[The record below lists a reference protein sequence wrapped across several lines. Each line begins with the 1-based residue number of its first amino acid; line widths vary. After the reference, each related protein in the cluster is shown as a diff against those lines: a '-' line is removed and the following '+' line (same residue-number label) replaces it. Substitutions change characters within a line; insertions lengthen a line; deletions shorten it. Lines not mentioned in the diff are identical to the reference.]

1 MFQCLLCM
9 LSSLLMLLTSLISF
23 LVRSLYNSYLL
34 LVFRQCFVLLSH
46 FCFLRSRPPRE
57 IFSFPILSLSRFP
70 LRQADTAFHFP
81 FLALYFALFIISIC
95 FPFTNS
101 LLPFVFLC
109 FFFCRHPISSRP
121 PCKKLMEAHLFLIT
135 IVLSKKK
142 KAERIVIT
150 ANKLGRWA
158 RRLIVRIVS
167 VNIAWQVRDKLTWSF
182 TLRKLLVY
190 LMWKRLWE
198 VYEFWSERDSFF
210 GKTIITET
218 FCSELF
224 GVTQT
229 FPK

>member
-9 LSSLLMLLTSLISF
+9 LSSLLMLLPSLISF

-95 FPFTNS
+95 FPVYQLSTAICVLVFL
-101 LLPFVFLC
+101 LLPASYF
-109 FFFCRHPISSRP
+109 SRP
-121 PCKKLMEAHLFLIT
+121 PCKKLMEAHSFLIT
-135 IVLSKKK
+135 IVLSKK

-167 VNIAWQVRDKLTWSF
+167 VNIA
-182 TLRKLLVY
+182 
-190 LMWKRLWE
+190 
-198 VYEFWSERDSFF
+198 
-210 GKTIITET
+210 
-218 FCSELF
+218 
-224 GVTQT
+224 
-229 FPK
+229 

>member
-9 LSSLLMLLTSLISF
+9 LSSLLMLLPSLISF

-46 FCFLRSRPPRE
+46 FCFLWSRPLRE

-109 FFFCRHPISSRP
+109 FSFCRHPISSRP
-121 PCKKLMEAHLFLIT
+121 PCKKLMESHFFLIT
-135 IVLSKKK
+135 IIVLSKKK
-142 KAERIVIT
+142 KAK
-150 ANKLGRWA
+150 KLKGLWSLQTNWDDGLVDSLFGMCP
-158 RRLIVRIVS
+158 LIL
-167 VNIAWQVRDKLTWSF
+167 RDKL
-182 TLRKLLVY
+182 
-190 LMWKRLWE
+190 
-198 VYEFWSERDSFF
+198 
-210 GKTIITET
+210 
-218 FCSELF
+218 
-224 GVTQT
+224 VTS
-229 FPK
+229 